1 MNNILQLK
9 NDCMFLKTYNR
20 NNLTYSKLNFCP
32 GSQKLVGHVLEVIN
46 LLALE
51 INADKCINMLFLT
64 ENNLYESY
72 RLILI
77 HLNFLDEM
85 NDTIPLSEENLVQ
98 N

>member
-1 MNNILQLK
+1 MNNILQLR

-20 NNLTYSKLNFCP
+20 NNLIYSKLNFCP
-32 GSQKLVGHVLEVIN
+32 GSQKLMGHVLEILNVS
-46 LLALE
+46 ALE

-77 HLNFLDEM
+77 H
-85 NDTIPLSEENLVQ
+85 
-98 N
+98 